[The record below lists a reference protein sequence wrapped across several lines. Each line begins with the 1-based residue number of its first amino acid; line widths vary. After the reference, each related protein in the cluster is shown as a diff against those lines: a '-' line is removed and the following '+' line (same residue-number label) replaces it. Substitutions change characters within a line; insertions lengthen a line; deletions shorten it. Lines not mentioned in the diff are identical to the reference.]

1 MVPYVHEYM
10 KKLQCGRYDVVTLVA
25 QRARQINDG
34 IEVYVKTSSRNP
46 VAIALEEIMD
56 GKIQL
61 PPIEEEKKEIEET
74 TVKGTDA

>member
-10 KKLQCGRYDVVTLVA
+10 EKLKCRRYDVVALVA

-46 VAIALEEIMD
+46 VAIALEEIME

-61 PPIEEEKKEIEET
+61 PSMDEEKKEIEET
-74 TVKGTDA
+74 NDKEY